1 MEKSMT
7 WQAIAALT
15 SLERKH
21 LGQWLRNEYQHRKPE
36 LVELYDQITA
46 AIRKGGSLDRET
58 AVTTLLAQK
67 KATKKPSKVADDLL
81 LRLQLAELLA
91 TVEQFLALRLLQE
104 NPVRTELTLASVY
117 RKKSLDKHF
126 LQRLGSAA
134 KQLEQ
139 QPYRHAGF
147 FQMLADINYERY
159 QYLSAGQ
166 RTAPLNLQA
175 VSDSTDLAY
184 LANKLRQACFA
195 LTHQTVFKTEYDLGL
210 LPMVLTFVEQ
220 RPALLQQ
227 PAIGLYHSCYFFLQ
241 NPTSDSIFFQF
252 KHQLIAH
259 RALFPPDEIRN
270 LYLLALNYCIKRV
283 NQMEKSFLKEALDLY
298 KSGLEAD
305 LLLENGILS
314 PFAFNNIV
322 AIAIRDGD
330 LDWSEQFV
338 EHYQTKLEPKYRE
351 ANYRLNLARISFARQ
366 HYDAALLHLQKADY
380 KDLHNNLISKTL
392 QMKVFYLT
400 HEMDVLDAHLQS
412 MEAFIR
418 RQRVLG
424 YHRTNYLNLVKYAKK
439 LAMHNSASRAERE
452 KLAAKIAAEPHFT
465 EREWFL
471 EQLKIG

>member
-1 MEKSMT
+1 MT

-15 SLERKH
+15 PLERKH
-21 LGQWLRNEYQHRKPE
+21 LGQWLRNEYEGRKPE
-36 LVELYDQITA
+36 VLHLYERIVA
-46 AIRKGGSLDRET
+46 AIKNGGNLDRES
-58 AVTTLLAQK
+58 AREGLQSK
-67 KATKKPSKVADDLL
+67 KKEAKKSSKIDSDLQ
-81 LRLQLAELLA
+81 LRLQLTELLA
-91 TVEQFLALRLLQE
+91 TVEQFMALRQLQE
-104 NPVRTELTLASVY
+104 NPVRTELTVARAY
-117 RKKSLDKHF
+117 RQKNLDKHF
-126 LQRLGSAA
+126 LQRLGNAA

-147 FQMLADINYERY
+147 FQLLADINYERY

-184 LANKLRQACFA
+184 LASKLRQACFA

-210 LPMVLTFVEQ
+210 LSMALAYVEQ

-259 RALFPPDEIRN
+259 RALFPPEEMRN

-305 LLLENGILS
+305 LLLENGHLS
-314 PFAFNNIV
+314 PFAFNNIT
-322 AIAIRDGD
+322 AIAIREGE
-330 LDWSEQFV
+330 LDWSAHFV
-338 EHYQTKLEPKYRE
+338 EQYQTKLEPKHRE
-351 ANYRLNLARISFARQ
+351 ANYRLNLARIAFAQQ
-366 HYDAALLHLQKADY
+366 HYDDALLYLQKADY
-380 KDLHNNLISKTL
+380 KDLYNNLISKTL
-392 QMKVFYLT
+392 QMKIYYLT
-400 HEMDVLDAHLQS
+400 QEMDVLDAHLQS

-418 RQRVLG
+418 RQRIFG
-424 YHRTNYLNLVKYAKK
+424 YHRTNYLNIVKYAKK
-439 LAMHNSASRAERE
+439 LAMHKATSRTERE
-452 KLAAKIAAEPHFT
+452 KLAVKIAAEPHFT